1 MTPEAPL
8 HIAKGQDEK
17 GKNTLSPDS
26 VQGTESLNQFIESY
40 VESRVRERYPELYS
54 EIEKQ
59 KEENSKLTE
68 YSKMLVIEHGELRK
82 ENLRLSQE
90 NRKLNMS
97 LTNPAPSFNYY
108 IDTRKF
114 EGANKDWLMKLWD
127 NCLSLCEIKDE
138 KHYLINAQAHVVPI
152 YVLTKD
158 WSGFPYKFIG
168 TYDDFCYAWNEN
180 VTVRLPSQ
188 ERQKLLTLKEDIF
201 RAAVNVKGGVGKC
214 DISEWR
220 RKAKEGEFVEMYERA
235 EKIKEQMKSWG
246 M

>member
-26 VQGTESLNQFIESY
+26 VQEAEILNQYLESVIE
-40 VESRVRERYPELYS
+40 RRIKERYTELCS
-54 EIEKQ
+54 EIEEQ
-59 KEENSKLTE
+59 KEENSKLTKS
-68 YSKMLVIEHGELRK
+68 SKMLVIEHGELRK
-82 ENLRLSQE
+82 EILRLNQE
-90 NRKLNMS
+90 NRELKMS
-97 LTNPAPSFNYY
+97 ITNPAPSFNYY

-114 EGANKDWLMKLWD
+114 EKADRNCLIKLWD
-127 NCLSLCEIKDE
+127 NFLSLCEIKDE

-152 YVLTKD
+152 YKLTKD

-188 ERQKLLTLKEDIF
+188 ERQKLLTLKEDSF
-201 RAAVNVKGGVGKC
+201 KAAVNDKRGVGKC
-214 DISEWR
+214 GISEWR
-220 RKAKEGEFVEMYERA
+220 RRAKEGASAETYERA
-235 EKIKEQMKSWG
+235 EKIKNQMKSWG

>member
-1 MTPEAPL
+1 MTSEASL
-8 HIAKGQDEK
+8 HIAQGQDEK
-17 GKNTLSPDS
+17 GRNTLSPDS

-40 VESRVRERYPELYS
+40 VESRVRERYPELCS
-54 EIEKQ
+54 EIEEQ

-82 ENLRLSQE
+82 EILRLNQE
-90 NRKLNMS
+90 NRELKMS
-97 LTNPAPSFNYY
+97 ITNPAPSFNYY

-114 EGANKDWLMKLWD
+114 EKADRNCLIKLWD
-127 NCLSLCEIKDE
+127 NFLSLCETKE
-138 KHYLINAQAHVVPI
+138 EERYLINAQSHVVPI
-152 YVLTKD
+152 YKLTKD

-188 ERQKLLTLKEDIF
+188 ERKKLLTLKTKSFI
-201 RAAVNVKGGVGKC
+201 AAINDKNGVGNC
-214 DISEWR
+214 SISEWGR
-220 RKAKEGEFVEMYERA
+220 RAQESESVEMYERA
-235 EKIKEQMKSWG
+235 VKIKKHMESWK